1 MQPIFL
7 NKRELD
13 NRAQVLYGLSDQLLM
28 ENAANAL
35 KQVILARV
43 QAPQEVLIVCG
54 GGDNGGDG
62 YALARQLKGSA
73 YSVRVYAPKAP
84 KSTLCQIQYQRAL
97 AAQVEMVLGLQ
108 PCSVLVDCLFGSG
121 FKGDLSKEDQELIAQ
136 MNALEGFK
144 LACDVPSGIDSRG
157 CMGSIAFKAHVSVS
171 MGALGWALFS
181 DMAKDFVGEVLVGD
195 LGVGRGLYE
204 GESPLFLLEKSD
216 LNLPLRVKQNT
227 HKGYFGHACVF
238 VGEQSGAG
246 LLSALSA
253 LAFGAGLVSVLGEG
267 FLKNSKP
274 LEIMYAPDVPPQA
287 NAFAI
292 GMGLGQNV
300 PSCLEQMLQQ
310 GPCVIDADMFYCP
323 LLKDLLELPYDL
335 VLTPHPKEFLSL
347 LHMVGFEV
355 DMPELL
361 QAKLDYALAFSQ
373 AYPHV
378 VLLLKGANV
387 LIAYNG
393 HLYINTLGS
402 SALAKAGSG
411 DVLSGMIAALLAQGY
426 SLLDASIHASLAHA
440 LAGSQFCSFALTP
453 LELIKCLRELA
464 PWPTQTLPKK
474 IWSWWKERYFR
485 LFWRAINTRIL
496 PRCSSPMTFF
506 ILATACFLASVVR
519 FIMPKNPLMRLS

>member
-1 MQPIFL
+1 EMCI
-7 NKRELD
+7 
-13 NRAQVLYGLSDQLLM
+13 SD
-28 ENAANAL
+28 
-35 KQVILARV
+35 R
-43 QAPQEVLIVCG
+43 
-54 GGDNGGDG
+54 
-62 YALARQLKGSA
+62 
-73 YSVRVYAPKAP
+73 
-84 KSTLCQIQYQRAL
+84 
-97 AAQVEMVLGLQ
+97 
-108 PCSVLVDCLFGSG
+108 
-121 FKGDLSKEDQELIAQ
+121 
-136 MNALEGFK
+136 
-144 LACDVPSGIDSRG
+144 
-157 CMGSIAFKAHVSVS
+157 
-171 MGALGWALFS
+171 
-181 DMAKDFVGEVLVGD
+181 
-195 LGVGRGLYE
+195 
-204 GESPLFLLEKSD
+204 GESPLFLLEKRV

-267 FLKNSKP
+267 FLKHSKP

-393 HLYINTLGS
+393 HIYINTLGS
-402 SALAKAGSG
+402 SVLAKAGSG

-464 PWPTQTLPKK
+464 P
-474 IWSWWKERYFR
+474 
-485 LFWRAINTRIL
+485 
-496 PRCSSPMTFF
+496 
-506 ILATACFLASVVR
+506 
-519 FIMPKNPLMRLS
+519 